1 MQTPFTSAPH
11 DVVLVLLVQM
21 VALLVTARVLGEV
34 AQRFKLPSVVGEIL
48 AGVVLGPSLLS
59 GFFPALSPWLVP
71 DSEVQGYLLESVSL
85 IGALLL
91 MLLTGL
97 ELDVELVRRRARTA
111 LGTSLGGVTLTMAG
125 GYFLAIALPDD
136 MRSPGM
142 PKPVFALFVAVVLS
156 ISAIPVIAKVLM
168 ELKVMRRDIG
178 QTIIAAGMS
187 DDTIGWILLSVVVAL
202 ASGAEVSFWS
212 VSTVVFTVLGFIAFS
227 LLVVR
232 RGVERLVRIAQELG
246 VSAERMVSLVVVL
259 TLGWAAVTQALHLEA
274 VLGAFVMGIVLGQ
287 VRRLTPDV
295 VHRIESM
302 GIGVFAPIFFAVAGL
317 KIDIW
322 ALMEPRLIAITLV
335 VIFLGT
341 VCKVGG
347 SYLGARFL
355 AGRPHL
361 VALAYGSGLNARG
374 TMGIILAAIGLRL
387 NIVSPVMFSILVV
400 MAVVTSLM
408 APPAL
413 RWLIA
418 RIEPDDAERDRIRRE
433 ELRSKSKLGR
443 LTRALVPVRTRVDGA
458 ASTQS
463 AEAFILGILEKN
475 LALTLMTV
483 SSQEQRAASLDYLAQ
498 LRKLMVQTEVT
509 TKVVVDQR
517 PATAILEEASRDYD
531 LLVVGASEGS
541 TTSPDVFNPVVDELV
556 RSAPCPSLVIR
567 GQSFAEHSRL
577 RRILV
582 PSSGTEAERTAA
594 ELAFMLARD
603 SDTEVSILHIVI
615 HPDGH
620 TGGDEMRALDR
631 KVAIA
636 NESLESLS
644 EIAQSFG
651 AKMETSIRFGTGIE
665 SEVLAQIARGNYDL
679 LVLGT
684 SIMVGTRQLYLGP
697 TVERLLE
704 QAPCPVLVLNT

>member
-1 MQTPFTSAPH
+1 MQTPFTAAPH
-11 DVVLVLLVQM
+11 DTVLILLVQI
-21 VALLVTARVLGEV
+21 VALLVAARLLGEA
-34 AQRFKLPSVVGEIL
+34 AQRLKLPSVVGEIL

-71 DSEVQGYLLESVSL
+71 DSDIQGYLLESVSM
-85 IGALLL
+85 IGALFL

-111 LGTSLGGVTLTMAG
+111 LSTSVGGVGLTMVC
-125 GYFLAIALPDD
+125 GYFLGMALPDD
-136 MRSPGM
+136 MRADGM
-142 PKPVFALFVAVVLS
+142 SRTVFSMFFAIVLA

-168 ELKVMRRDIG
+168 ELKVMRRDVG

-202 ASGAEVSFWS
+202 ASGETVTFLS
-212 VSTVVFTVLGFIAFS
+212 VATVVGTVLGFMAFS
-227 LLVVR
+227 LIVGK
-232 RGVERLVRIAQELG
+232 RGVEWLVRVVQERG
-246 VSAERMVSLVVVL
+246 VSAERMVTLVVAL
-259 TLGWAAVTQALHLEA
+259 TFGWAALTQALHLEA
-274 VLGAFVMGIVLGQ
+274 VLGAFIMGIVLGQ

-322 ALMEPRLIAITLV
+322 VLMEPRLVAITLL
-335 VIFLGT
+335 VIAVGT
-341 VCKVGG
+341 VAKVGG
-347 SYLGARFL
+347 CYLGARL
-355 AGRPHL
+355 LGRRPHM

-387 NIVSPVMFSILVV
+387 NIISSVMFSILVV

-413 RWLIA
+413 RWLIS
-418 RIEPDDAERDRIRRE
+418 RIEPDDAEKDRIRKE

-443 LTRALVPVRTRVDGA
+443 LTRALVPVRTRAEGA
-458 ASTQS
+458 AATQS
-463 AEAFILGILEKN
+463 AEAYILGVLEKN
-475 LALTLMTV
+475 LAITLMTV
-483 SSQEQRAASLDYLAQ
+483 SSTEQRAASQEYLGQ

-509 TKVVVDQR
+509 TKVVVDGR
-517 PATAILEEASRDYD
+517 PAAAILDEASRDYD
-531 LLVVGASEGS
+531 LLVVGASES
-541 TTSPDVFNPVVDELV
+541 SPESSDVFNPVVDELV
-556 RSAPCPSLVIR
+556 RSAPCPALVIR
-567 GQSFAEHSRL
+567 GQKFDEHTKL

-582 PSSGTEAERTAA
+582 PSSGSDAERTAA
-594 ELAFMLARD
+594 ELAFMLAKGAD
-603 SDTEVSILHIVI
+603 AEVSIVHIVI

-620 TGGDEMRALDR
+620 TTGDEARDLDR

-636 NESLESLS
+636 NESLESLA
-644 EIAQSFG
+644 EIAMSLG
-651 AKMETSIRFGTGIE
+651 ARAETSIRFGTNTE

-697 TVERLLE
+697 TVERLLA
-704 QAPCPVLVLNT
+704 QSPCPVLVLNS